1 MQIPFF
7 NRLYVRIWLA
17 VVLTVLVLTL
27 AYGWLWR
34 TQAERI
40 RNERLA
46 ELPARELMVRD
57 SSGKIIAQA
66 TARSAR
72 VPGQALEF
80 QVSMPDGQMLS
91 MLVPPRV
98 RTPVQGA
105 QTAGAAVSG
114 SLLPRWLDTNVQRNP
129 AILLWLWGMV
139 AFSVAL
145 GSYPVVRRLTK
156 RLEGLRQGV
165 ERWGAGDLRA
175 RVDVQGRD
183 EVAFLAQRFNAAA
196 DRVEALVQSH
206 KSLLANASHEL
217 RSPLAR
223 IRMGIELM
231 HSAPRESL
239 RAELARSI
247 SELDALIEEI
257 LLASR
262 LDAAQHSTTID
273 LGKAETV
280 DVIALAAEE
289 CARLNVSLTCQAQQL
304 EVQGVPRLLRRLLR
318 NLLDNAQRY
327 GGSQVQMCLR
337 TAPGSAVDNSA
348 DKRAG
353 KGHTMEVEV
362 CDRGPGVPEAEQQR
376 IFEPFYRS
384 TLASES
390 EGGVGLGLALV
401 QSIARSHGGAVHC
414 HNRPGGGA
422 CFVVRLPGMHP
433 VHQLGRLQNTATLQ
447 P

>member
-27 AYGWLWR
+27 AFGWLWR

-46 ELPARELMVRD
+46 ELPARELIVRD
-57 SSGKIIAQA
+57 SAGAIVGQA
-66 TARSAR
+66 SARPVR
-72 VPGQALEF
+72 VPGQGLEF
-80 QVSMPDGQMLS
+80 QVTMPDGKILS
-91 MLVPPRV
+91 MQLPPRA
-98 RTPVQGA
+98 RPPGGGMPPP
-105 QTAGAAVSG
+105 GAAPPG
-114 SLLPRWLDTNVQRNP
+114 GILPSWLDTNVQRNP
-129 AILLWLWGMV
+129 TILFWLWGVV
-139 AFSVAL
+139 ALAVAL
-145 GSYPVVRRLTK
+145 GSYPVVRRLTQ
-156 RLEGLRQGV
+156 RLERLRQGV

-175 RVDVQGRD
+175 RVEVQGRD
-183 EVAFLAQRFNAAA
+183 EVAFLGERFNTAA

-223 IRMGIELM
+223 IRMALELM
-231 HSAPRESL
+231 QSAPSPAL
-239 RAELARSI
+239 KAELARNI

-262 LDAAQHSTTID
+262 LDAAQHSAAID
-273 LGKAETV
+273 MGKAETI

-289 CARLNVSLTCQAQQL
+289 CARLNVPLDCQAQQL
-304 EVQGVPRLLRRLLR
+304 HLHGVPRLLRRLLR

-327 GGSQVQMCLR
+327 GGSEVQMCLR
-337 TAPGSAVDNSA
+337 SAPGN
-348 DKRAG
+348 
-353 KGHTMEVEV
+353 GHGIEIEI

-384 TLASES
+384 NRASERD
-390 EGGVGLGLALV
+390 GGVGLGLALV
-401 QSIARSHGGAVHC
+401 QSIAQSHGGTVHC
-414 HNRPGGGA
+414 QSRQGGGA
-422 CFVVRLPGMHP
+422 CFVVRLPS
-433 VHQLGRLQNTATLQ
+433 A
-447 P
+447 

>member
-27 AYGWLWR
+27 AFGILWR

-40 RNERLA
+40 RNERIA
-46 ELPARELMVRD
+46 ELPARELIVRD
-57 SSGKIIAQA
+57 SSGQIVGQA
-66 TARSAR
+66 SARPVR
-72 VPGQALEF
+72 VPGQGLEF
-80 QVSMPDGQMLS
+80 QVTMPDGKTLS
-91 MLVPPRV
+91 MQLPSRLRPPG
-98 RTPVQGA
+98 GA
-105 QTAGAAVSG
+105 MLAPGG
-114 SLLPRWLDTNVQRNP
+114 GPPGGILPRWLDTNVQRNP
-129 AILLWLWGMV
+129 AILFWLWGVV
-139 AFSVAL
+139 ALAVAL

-183 EVAFLAQRFNAAA
+183 EVAFLGERFNAAA

-223 IRMGIELM
+223 IRMGLELM
-231 HSAPRESL
+231 QNAPSAAL
-239 RAELARSI
+239 KTELARNI

-262 LDAAQHSTTID
+262 LDAAQHSSAVAM
-273 LGKAETV
+273 GKVEPV
-280 DVIALAAEE
+280 DIIALAAEE
-289 CARLNVSLTCQAQQL
+289 CARLNIPLDCQAQGL
-304 EVQGVPRLLRRLLR
+304 HLQGVPRLLRRLLR

-327 GGSQVQMCLR
+327 GGSEVQMALR
-337 TAPGSAVDNSA
+337 STPGNAS
-348 DKRAG
+348 G
-353 KGHTMEVEV
+353 IEIEV
-362 CDRGPGVPEAEQQR
+362 CDRGPGVPEGEQQR

-384 TLASES
+384 NRASERD
-390 EGGVGLGLALV
+390 GGVGLGLALV
-401 QSIARSHGGAVHC
+401 QSIAQNHGGTVHC
-414 HNRPGGGA
+414 QSRPGGGA
-422 CFVVRLPGMHP
+422 CFVVRLPSASPNHK
-433 VHQLGRLQNTATLQ
+433 H
-447 P
+447 

>member
-17 VVLTVLVLTL
+17 VVLTVLVLTF
-27 AYGWLWR
+27 AFGWLWR

-46 ELPARELMVRD
+46 EMPSRELIVRD
-57 SSGKIIAQA
+57 SAGKIVGQA
-66 TARSAR
+66 SAR
-72 VPGQALEF
+72 PVRIPGQGLEF
-80 QVSMPDGQMLS
+80 QVTMPDGKTLS
-91 MLVPPRV
+91 MQLPPRV
-98 RTPVQGA
+98 RPPVDGMSPPGA
-105 QTAGAAVSG
+105 MPPGG
-114 SLLPRWLDTNVQRNP
+114 LLPRWLDTNVQRNP
-129 AILLWLWGMV
+129 AILLWLWGVV
-139 AFSVAL
+139 ALAVAL

-156 RLEGLRQGV
+156 RLEGLRRGV

-183 EVAFLAQRFNAAA
+183 EVAFLGERFNAAA

-231 HSAPRESL
+231 QNAPSAAL
-239 RAELARSI
+239 KAELARNI

-262 LDAAQHSTTID
+262 LDAAQHSAAID
-273 LGKAETV
+273 MGKAETV
-280 DVIALAAEE
+280 DLIALAAQE
-289 CARLNVSLTCQAQQL
+289 CARLSVPLECQAQQL
-304 EVQGVPRLLRRLLR
+304 HVHGVPRLLRRLMR

-327 GGSQVQMCLR
+327 GGSEVQMSLR
-337 TAPGSAVDNSA
+337 SAPGI
-348 DKRAG
+348 
-353 KGHTMEVEV
+353 EIEV

-384 TLASES
+384 NRASERD
-390 EGGVGLGLALV
+390 GGVGLGLALV
-401 QSIARSHGGAVHC
+401 QSIAQNHGGSVQC
-414 HNRPGGGA
+414 QNRPGGGA
-422 CFVVRLPGMHP
+422 CFVVRLPSLP
-433 VHQLGRLQNTATLQ
+433 V
-447 P
+447 

>member
-27 AYGWLWR
+27 AFGWLWR

-46 ELPARELMVRD
+46 ELPARELIVRD
-57 SSGKIIAQA
+57 SSGKVIGQA
-66 TARSAR
+66 SARPVR
-72 VPGQALEF
+72 VPGQGLEF
-80 QVSMPDGQMLS
+80 QVTMPDGKTLS
-91 MLVPPRV
+91 MLLPPRI
-98 RTPVQGA
+98 RPQAEGMSPPGN
-105 QTAGAAVSG
+105 QQPGG
-114 SLLPRWLDTNVQRNP
+114 ILPRWLDTNVQRNP
-129 AILLWLWGMV
+129 TILLWLWGVV
-139 AFSVAL
+139 AFAVAL

-156 RLEGLRQGV
+156 RLEGLRKGV
-165 ERWGAGDLRA
+165 ERWGAGDLSA

-183 EVAFLAQRFNAAA
+183 EVAFLGERFNAAA
-196 DRVEALVQSH
+196 DRVEALVLSH

-223 IRMGIELM
+223 IRMGLELM
-231 HSAPRESL
+231 QSAPSAAL
-239 RAELARSI
+239 KGELARNI

-262 LDAAQHSTTID
+262 LDAAQHSAAID
-273 LGKAETV
+273 MGKAEPV

-289 CARLNVSLTCQAQQL
+289 CARLSVPLECQAQQL
-304 EVQGVPRLLRRLLR
+304 HMQGVPRLLRRLLR

-327 GGSQVQMCLR
+327 GGSDVHMRLCN
-337 TAPGSAVDNSA
+337 APGSAH
-348 DKRAG
+348 G
-353 KGHTMEVEV
+353 IEIEVG
-362 CDRGPGVPEAEQQR
+362 DRGPGVPEAEQQR

-384 TLASES
+384 NRASERD
-390 EGGVGLGLALV
+390 GGVGLGLALV
-401 QSIARSHGGAVHC
+401 QSIAQNHGGSVQC

-422 CFVVRLPGMHP
+422 CFVVHLPG
-433 VHQLGRLQNTATLQ
+433 A
-447 P
+447 